1 MDCKLLRFKELLK
14 SSHSFSKEEPN
25 NTVEQDNTHNGEQ
38 VEQKK
43 FPNEEKKEVVTAE
56 VDDENPFKPD
66 SPPPAHIT
74 PQLLAEPAPSK
85 PNAAE
90 LAEPADPAEPAN
102 M

>member
-1 MDCKLLRFKELLK
+1 M
-14 SSHSFSKEEPN
+14 
-25 NTVEQDNTHNGEQ
+25 EQENTHNGEQ

-43 FPNEEKKEVVTAE
+43 SPNEEKKEVVTAE

-66 SPPPAHIT
+66 SPPPARIT

-85 PNAAE
+85 PNAA
-90 LAEPADPAEPAN
+90 DPAEPTEPVN